1 MISNLAYSYSKHKLI
16 DIKKLYVSSDI
27 KGDEFRQPIKD
38 FLLHPEH
45 QNGMQKFFVF
55 VYPH

>member
-1 MISNLAYSYSKHKLI
+1 M
-16 DIKKLYVSSDI
+16 KKLYVSSDI

-45 QNGMQKFFVF
+45 QNGVQKFFVF